1 LRVIDNEVYLL
12 SNARQLRLAFK
23 LDLIV
28 LQIPLEE
35 LLTVSRNADVGLLAL
50 LESVFILI

>member
-1 LRVIDNEVYLL
+1 MRVIDNEVYLL